1 MIKRF
6 SVLYAGQIDLDNV
19 GADGTD
25 PGTRRYGND
34 QFIQTYD
41 NVMALAK
48 QMDDSGFNCLWMA
61 EHHFQREG
69 YECIPNLTLLGTHLA
84 AHTKNLK
91 FGAAFSG
98 RG

>member
-48 QMDDSGFNCLWMA
+48 QMDDSGFHRLWMA
-61 EHHFQREG
+61 EHHFQR
-69 YECIPNLTLLGTHLA
+69 
-84 AHTKNLK
+84 
-91 FGAAFSG
+91 
-98 RG
+98 